1 MGTQEELAALCLV
14 TCCDEFLGIV
24 EALVHEGA
32 LAGVET
38 LHIGLEL
45 HVLGIVLG
53 LGYRTG
59 YDERGTGIVDEH
71 RVYLINDGVMM
82 LALDKVLGAGS
93 HVVAEV
99 VETELVVGTEGDVA
113 VICALALVAVGLMLV
128 DTVHGQAMEH
138 VERSHPLGVTL
149 GQVVVD
155 GNYVDSLAGEGV
167 EEDRERSDEG
177 LALAGG
183 HLGDLAL
190 MQDGTADELHVI
202 MDHVP
207 GDLIAAGDPVVLVY
221 GGVAFDMYEVV
232 IDTEVTVELGGG
244 HLDELVLRETACS
257 GLHDGE
263 SLRKDLVEALLD
275 GLVLVLHKLVR
286 LGGELF
292 LLGHGEVSLQ
302 CLADLLD
309 ARLERSLHFA
319 ELLPEGG

>member
-1 MGTQEELAALCLV
+1 
-14 TCCDEFLGIV
+14 
-24 EALVHEGA
+24 
-32 LAGVET
+32 
-38 LHIGLEL
+38 
-45 HVLGIVLG
+45 
-53 LGYRTG
+53 
-59 YDERGTGIVDEH
+59 
-71 RVYLINDGVMM
+71 
-82 LALDKVLGAGS
+82 
-93 HVVAEV
+93 
-99 VETELVVGTEGDVA
+99 
-113 VICALALVAVGLMLV
+113 MLV